1 MEQPQVINTLS
12 EKKREIEAHIGSL
25 ERDLE
30 QARRDLSAILATIKV
45 FSGEG
50 IVPTAYMNL
59 SKLFPRHELPRLC
72 KTVLK
77 EAQGPISTR
86 EIAAYIINGKNLDRG
101 DRHLRKAIAYKVVQH
116 MRRMERDRKLVRLGK
131 ENGAIVW
138 SSETEN

>member
-25 ERDLE
+25 EADLE
-30 QARRDLSAILATIKV
+30 QARRDLSAVLATIKV

-72 KTVLK
+72 AAMFKRENRPL
-77 EAQGPISTR
+77 STR
-86 EIAAYIINGKNLDRG
+86 DIARFIIAEKGLDG
-101 DRHLRKAIAYKVVQH
+101 QDRHLQKAVC
-116 MRRMERDRKLVRLGK
+116 
-131 ENGAIVW
+131 
-138 SSETEN
+138 

>member
-25 ERDLE
+25 EQDLD

-59 SKLFPRHELPRLC
+59 SKIFPRFELPKLC
-72 KTVLK
+72 KAAL
-77 EAQGPISTR
+77 EAAQGPISTR
-86 EIAAYIINGKNLDRG
+86 ELAGYIIQSKGLDR
-101 DRHLRKAIAYKVVQH
+101 DDKHLRKAIAYKVVQH
-116 MRRMERDRKLVRLGK
+116 MRRLEREKRITRIGK
-131 ENGAIVW
+131 AGTAVIWLWV
-138 SSETEN
+138 S